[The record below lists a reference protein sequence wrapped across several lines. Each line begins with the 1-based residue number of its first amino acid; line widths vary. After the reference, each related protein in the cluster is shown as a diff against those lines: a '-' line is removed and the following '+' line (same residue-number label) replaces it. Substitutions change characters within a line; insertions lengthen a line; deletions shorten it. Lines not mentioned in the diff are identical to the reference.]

1 MRAGMSIGAHLEV
14 SAIAMEDAE
23 ALAVADMI
31 LESARP
37 QNIWH
42 GEDLHNVDGEVFE
55 GYGSLNFASSR
66 LEPSYMAMSSRRAR
80 RRVKDSLARVR
91 PQSGEHLRMV
101 TLTMP
106 ETEAGFEKAMT
117 VFDDARALLRKRQ
130 WFKDTFRGGVFG
142 EEFTVGE
149 AGDHYHVHCHVVAWS
164 KWVVWSKLGDEWSA
178 CLQASAAKNQVEMM
192 FATEHGRAVVDVRLV
207 TSKRRGK
214 GTISE
219 DDAIK
224 EVAKYI
230 TKGNTYEELS
240 PAQLIEV
247 ERTLRGR
254 RMVETFGE
262 ANKRKGKSVEVAS
275 VEQVTSLEERKD
287 GNKSPYLDTQN
298 TIDGCSTL
306 AKANKSRSESLRVV
320 GARMI
325 SKGKREL
332 WLEMLRFIYAER
344 REWRKRQLAI
354 RYPAATFRGL
364 DGSVWYGVEKIQA
377 SALSD
382 RVERHGLLVSPLE
395 TVLHA

>member
-1 MRAGMSIGAHLEV
+1 MRLEA
-14 SAIAMEDAE
+14 SAIAEEDAE
-23 ALAVADMI
+23 ALATADMI
-31 LESARP
+31 SESARP
-37 QNIWH
+37 QNIWY
-42 GEDLHNVDGEVFE
+42 GEDLHNADGELFE

-66 LEPSYMAMSSRRAR
+66 LDPFYTANSSRRAR

-91 PQSGEHLRMV
+91 PQSGERLRMV

-106 ETEAGFEKAMT
+106 TIEAGFQKTMA

-142 EEFTVGE
+142 EEFTIGE

-164 KWVVWSKLGDEWSA
+164 KWVVWLKLGVEWSA
-178 CLQASAAKNQVEMM
+178 CLQASAVKNKVEMV
-192 FATEHGRAVVDVRLV
+192 FTTEHGRAVVDVRLV

-230 TKGNTYEELS
+230 TKGSTYEELS

-275 VEQVTSLEERKD
+275 VEQVASLEERKD
-287 GNKSPYLDTQN
+287 GNKSPNLDTQN
-298 TIDGCSTL
+298 TIDGSSTL
-306 AKANKSRSESLRVV
+306 AKAEKSRSESLRVV

-325 SKGKREL
+325 STGKREL
-332 WLEMLRFIYAER
+332 WLEMLRYIYAER

-354 RYPAATFRGL
+354 RYPAAIFRGL
-364 DGSVWYGVEKIQA
+364 DGSVWHGVEKMQA
-377 SALSD
+377 LALSD
-382 RVERHGLLVSPLE
+382 RAEWHGKLVSPLE